1 MADLKKMAKSKRRH
15 TLVLMVGSLII
26 GASIIA
32 QAYLIVAI
40 VDHIFLNNGSFQDVI
55 PQFGLL
61 ALALIMRALFSYVNG
76 RTGIHMAASVK
87 KQLRQ
92 MLLKKYSRNPLQ
104 ASLKGQSGEK
114 VSVLMDSVDEVDSYF
129 SHYYPIRIQ
138 ATIIPLMMLIA
149 IFSYNWVSGLILFI
163 TAPFIPIT
171 MAIVG
176 KNTQQKSEEQMEK
189 LSVFSG
195 RFLDLLQGLA
205 TLKFFG
211 RAKEKKEDLRQ
222 SSLDYREATMK
233 VLKIAFLSSLMLE
246 FISMLSTALVALE
259 VGLRL
264 VVYQQLSF
272 FTAFFVLI
280 LVPEF
285 FASLKELGSAF
296 HTGRGSVAAAKRV
309 QEELEEDELPVGWGK
324 ETFKN
329 PSMPPTIELQN
340 LSFSYGG
347 ERTALDNVSTVIP
360 PMSHVAIIG
369 PSGAGKSTLLNILS
383 GLIRPE
389 SGNVLLDHKSMA
401 TYSEEAWF
409 TQISYISQNPYIFSG
424 TIKDNIIL
432 GVSENVSDLE
442 VRMAAE
448 KAGISHMIERLE
460 KGYDTAVGEG
470 GRGLSGGEKQR
481 VALARAF
488 LKKPTI
494 ILFDEPTVGL
504 DLKTEQI
511 LQQSMKELG
520 QKATVITVAHRL
532 HTIKEADSILLLSH
546 GQVKASGTHEQLLR
560 ESVDYQNMVMTQQG
574 GRAE

>member
-92 MLLKKYSRNPLQ
+92 VLLKKYSRNPLQ

-149 IFSYNWVSGLILFI
+149 IFSYNWVSGLILLI

-189 LSVFSG
+189 LSIFSG

>member
-1 MADLKKMAKSKRRH
+1 MADLKEMAKSQRRH
-15 TLVLMVGSLII
+15 TLVLMVASLII

-40 VDHIFLNNGSFQDVI
+40 VDHIFLNNRSFQDVL

-61 ALALIMRALFSYVNG
+61 ALALIIRALFSYVNG

-87 KQLRQ
+87 KQLRE
-92 MLLKKYSRNPLQ
+92 MLLKKYSRHPLQ
-104 ASLKGQSGEK
+104 VSLKGKAGEK

-149 IFSYNWVSGLILFI
+149 IFSYNWVSGLILLI

-189 LSVFSG
+189 LAIFSG

-205 TLKFFG
+205 TLKFLG

-296 HTGRGSVAAAKRV
+296 HTGRGSMAAAKRIK
-309 QEELEEDELPVGWGK
+309 EELEENELPVDWG
-324 ETFKN
+324 EYTFSD
-329 PSMPPTIELQN
+329 PATPPTIELQN
-340 LSFSYGG
+340 LNFSYGG

-360 PMSHVAIIG
+360 PLSHVAVIG

-383 GLIRPE
+383 GLIHPE
-389 SGNVLLDHKSMA
+389 SGEIVLDNKPMK
-401 TYSEEAWF
+401 TFSEEAWF
-409 TQISYISQNPYIFSG
+409 TQLSYISQNPYIFSG
-424 TIKDNIIL
+424 TIKDNIAL

-442 VRMAAE
+442 VRIAAE
-448 KAGISHMIERLE
+448 KAGISQMIESLE
-460 KGYDTAVGEG
+460 KGYETAVGEG

-532 HTIKEADSILLLSH
+532 HTIKEADSILLLSN
-546 GQVKASGTHEQLLR
+546 GQVRASGTHEQLLN

-574 GRAE
+574 RRAE

>member
-149 IFSYNWVSGLILFI
+149 IFSYNWVSGLILLI

-189 LSVFSG
+189 LSIFSG

-309 QEELEEDELPVGWGK
+309 QEELEEDELPVDWGN

-329 PSMPPTIELQN
+329 PSIPPTIELQN

-546 GQVKASGTHEQLLR
+546 GQVKVSGTHEQLLR

>member
-61 ALALIMRALFSYVNG
+61 ALALIIRALFSYVNG

-87 KQLRQ
+87 KQLRET
-92 MLLKKYSRNPLQ
+92 LLKKYSRNPLQ
-104 ASLKGQSGEK
+104 ASIKGQSGEK

-149 IFSYNWVSGLILFI
+149 IFSYNWVSGLILLI

-189 LSVFSG
+189 LSIFSG